1 MSIAYRPEIDGLRAL
16 AVLPVILFHGGFAG
30 FGGGFVG
37 VDVFFVISGYLI
49 TSILLAEHE
58 AGTFSMVSFWER
70 RARRILPALFLV
82 MFVCLPAAWLW
93 LLPPA
98 LIEFGKSLV
107 GVSLYSSNFLF
118 WQTSDY
124 FAAAA
129 ELNPLL
135 HTWSLS
141 VEEQYYLLFPP
152 FLLLAWR
159 WGRGVAAGLIA
170 AGAALSFVV
179 AEWWLHADA
188 AAAYFLLPARGWELG
203 IGALLAFHLSAP
215 ARRVPPRWMGELGA
229 LVGLVLLVYAV
240 LFFDEKTPFPG
251 RMAVVPTLGTALLIA
266 FATPATAL
274 GRCLAWRPLVAV
286 GLVSYSAY
294 LWHQPL
300 FAFARQTS
308 LAAPSPWLMAALALL
323 SLLLA
328 AASWKYVEAP
338 FRDRCRF
345 PRQRIF
351 ALAALGSV
359 FFIGCGG
366 ALVAGGGFPDRLSAH
381 QQAVAAYADYDYRKV
396 QRSFRCQLMQRQ
408 RPADFAPECF
418 PAGPVTEAVLVWG
431 DSSAAALSYGLRM
444 QSAAVAQLTAASC
457 PPIPGV
463 QSAKAHC
470 EEINTHILGW
480 VKQHRPRVVLLHAAW
495 RHYREPGDLA
505 RLGNLLAEL
514 QRTVPAS
521 KVVVLGAIP
530 HWEPTLPQFLLRAG
544 IQLNGPAAAHPPAWE
559 ELQQVDAA
567 LSALAMQH
575 DAAFV
580 SVLRLW
586 CPEQQ
591 CPVVAREG
599 AQFMPTMWDDGH
611 LTSAGSELLADIL
624 WPTLAFRPAGPQ

>member
-1 MSIAYRPEIDGLRAL
+1 MGIAYRPEVDGLRAL

-30 FGGGFVG
+30 FSGGFVG

-58 AGTFSMVSFWER
+58 AGTFSMVDFWER

-98 LIEFGKSLV
+98 LVEFGKSLV
-107 GVSLYSSNFLF
+107 GVSLYASNVLF

-152 FLLLAWR
+152 FLLLVWR

-170 AGAALSFVV
+170 VGAALSLAV
-179 AEWWLHADA
+179 AEWWLRADA

-215 ARRVPPRWMGELGA
+215 ARRVPSRWMSELGA
-229 LVGLVLLVYAV
+229 VAGLALLVFAV
-240 LFFDEKTPFPG
+240 VAFDEKTPFPG
-251 RMAVVPTLGTALLIA
+251 RAALVPTLGTALLIA
-266 FATPATAL
+266 FATPATVL

-308 LAAPSPWLMAALALL
+308 LAAPSPWLMAGLSLL
-323 SLLLA
+323 SLVLA

-338 FRDRCRF
+338 FRDRRRF
-345 PRQRIF
+345 PRKRIF

-359 FFIGCGG
+359 FFIGCGSV
-366 ALVAGGGFPDRLSAH
+366 LVAGGGFTGRLSAD

-408 RPADFAPECF
+408 RPGDFAPECL
-418 PAGPVTEAVLVWG
+418 PAGPVAEAVLVWG
-431 DSSAAALSYGLRM
+431 DSNAAALAYGLRL

-463 QSAKAHC
+463 KSAKAYC
-470 EEINTHILGW
+470 DEINTHILGW

-495 RHYREPGDLA
+495 RQYREPQDLA
-505 RLGNLLAEL
+505 RLGGLLAEL
-514 QRTVPAS
+514 QRAVPAS
-521 KVVVLGAIP
+521 RVVVLGAVP
-530 HWEPTLPQFLLRAG
+530 YWEPTLPQFLLRAG
-544 IQLNGPAAAHPPAWE
+544 LSLEAAASAQPPAMA

-567 LSALAMQH
+567 LQAVATRH
-575 DAAFV
+575 GAEFV
-580 SVLRLW
+580 SALRLW
-586 CPEQQ
+586 CPGQQ

-599 AQFMPTMWDDGH
+599 DRFMPTMWDGGH
-611 LTSAGSELLADIL
+611 FTSAGSKLLADSL
-624 WPTLAFRPAGPQ
+624 WPTLAFRPGGPQ